1 MARPAEA
8 CSSTGPPPTACSS
21 PYSATAAMKAGST
34 MTSRDSH
41 EVRHCAAERQARSGR
56 ERWKNEATSPATS
69 SASAITLPV
78 T

>member
-1 MARPAEA
+1 MN
-8 CSSTGPPPTACSS
+8 SG
-21 PYSATAAMKAGST
+21 KAI
-34 MTSRDSH
+34 TSRLSH